1 MPETKGVTRSAVLQQ
16 FLLPS
21 NHRWYRFPAH
31 EFISGASKIPTVIYY
46 DRNGKVKGVG
56 AEAMK
61 EGMLETAKDENW
73 AKAEW

>member
-1 MPETKGVTRSAVLQQ
+1 M
-16 FLLPS
+16 
-21 NHRWYRFPAH
+21 YRFPAH

-46 DRNGKVKGVG
+46 DRNGKVRGVG